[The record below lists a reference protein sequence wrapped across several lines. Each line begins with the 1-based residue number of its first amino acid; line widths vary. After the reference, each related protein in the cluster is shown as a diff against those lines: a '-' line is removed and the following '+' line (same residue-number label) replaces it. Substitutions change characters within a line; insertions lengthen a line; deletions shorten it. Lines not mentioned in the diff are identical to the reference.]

1 MQSACDL
8 GWGSSKGWVF
18 KMFKMGDELMYLV
31 PWLGSVFFSLHVA
44 APGGQPGWFQT
55 SQTWYLVM
63 GFPAGNWPT
72 MVPRYPAGSYKPS

>member
-1 MQSACDL
+1 
-8 GWGSSKGWVF
+8 
-18 KMFKMGDELMYLV
+18 MFKMGDELMYLV